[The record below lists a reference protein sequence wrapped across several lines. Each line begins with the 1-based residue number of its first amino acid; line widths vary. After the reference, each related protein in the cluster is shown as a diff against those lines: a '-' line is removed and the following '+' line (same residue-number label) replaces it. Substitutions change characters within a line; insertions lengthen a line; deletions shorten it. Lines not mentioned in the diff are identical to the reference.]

1 MKSYIVI
8 LIFKITNKKPMI
20 DASKIGF
27 CNMFKKSLKIS
38 TIKDFF
44 LSNSIKKL
52 VRLKSAIVSIN
63 NIRLIGMDTFPQK
76 PVCIKGCPYSHNLD
90 KKH

>member
-1 MKSYIVI
+1 
-8 LIFKITNKKPMI
+8 MI

-52 VRLKSAIVSIN
+52 VKVKSTIVSIS
-63 NIRLIGMDTFPQK
+63 NIRLIGMDAFSQK
-76 PVCIKGCPYSHNLD
+76 ANMHKGMPI
-90 KKH
+90 